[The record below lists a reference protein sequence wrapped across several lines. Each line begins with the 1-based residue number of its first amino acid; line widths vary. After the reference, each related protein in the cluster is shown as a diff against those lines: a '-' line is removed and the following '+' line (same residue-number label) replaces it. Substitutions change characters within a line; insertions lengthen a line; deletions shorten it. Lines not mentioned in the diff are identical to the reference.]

1 LRSPLPQPSHD
12 ALQERSPAAKLH
24 NVDFLLQRPP
34 PGRNDARTDASGAGA
49 VFGPHRDNHDAD
61 LKQLPAT
68 IALEK
73 LRAAQAYRDEHLR
86 RTSSDE
92 ALEQAMFEE
101 ANTRASQLTRTCVVQ
116 LCSTAGRPPSQLRM
130 LGLSGPRAQAL
141 PL

>member
-1 LRSPLPQPSHD
+1 LE
-12 ALQERSPAAKLH
+12 AVH